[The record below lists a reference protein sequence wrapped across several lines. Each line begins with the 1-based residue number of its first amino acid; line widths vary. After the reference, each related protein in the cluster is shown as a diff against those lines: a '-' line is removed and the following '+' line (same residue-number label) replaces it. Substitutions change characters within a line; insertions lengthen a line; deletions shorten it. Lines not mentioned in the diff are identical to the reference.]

1 MALRLKSLQISTSSR
16 ETEHMELT
24 MKEYDA
30 ILITNTNKTVISYKI
45 RCISVLLLK
54 PFNFLLKNYY
64 VTSILEQ
71 MQ

>member
-1 MALRLKSLQISTSSR
+1 
-16 ETEHMELT
+16 MELT